1 MKNMLKER
9 LSEEI
14 KNAMKSGDKDR
25 LNVFKMIKAEFQKVE
40 TAKGFNPEEF
50 NEAKEIAILQKI
62 QKVCTEER
70 DFFKQAGRDTSERDR
85 QLQILESLMP
95 EKVNTEKLIEAIQES
110 GEPIEM
116 KSMGKILKYVQQKY
130 PTVTGKEVSE
140 TLKTLMNK

>member
-1 MKNMLKER
+1 MLKER

-14 KNAMKSGDKDR
+14 KNAMKSGNKDR

-95 EKVNTEKLIEAIQES
+95 EKVSTEKLIETIQES

>member
-1 MKNMLKER
+1 MLKER

-85 QLQILESLMP
+85 QLQILESFMP

-140 TLKTLMNK
+140 TLKTLINK

>member
-1 MKNMLKER
+1 MLKER

-14 KNAMKSGDKDR
+14 KNAMKSGNKDR

-95 EKVNTEKLIEAIQES
+95 EKVSTEKLIGAIQES

>member
-1 MKNMLKER
+1 MLKER

-14 KNAMKSGDKDR
+14 KNAMKSGNKDR

-40 TAKGFNPEEF
+40 TAKGFNPEDF

-95 EKVNTEKLIEAIQES
+95 EKVSTEKLIEAIQES

>member
-1 MKNMLKER
+1 MLKER

-14 KNAMKSGDKDR
+14 KNAMKSGNKDR

-40 TAKGFNPEEF
+40 TAKGFNPEDF

-95 EKVNTEKLIEAIQES
+95 EKVSTEKLIETIQES

>member
-1 MKNMLKER
+1 MLKER

-14 KNAMKSGDKDR
+14 KNAMKSGNKDR

>member
-1 MKNMLKER
+1 MIKET

-14 KNAMKSGDKDR
+14 KGAMKSGDKDR
-25 LNVFKMIKAEFQKVE
+25 LNVFKMIKAEFQKAE
-40 TAKGFNPEEF
+40 TAKGFNPKEF

-62 QKVCTEER
+62 QKVCIEER

-85 QLQILESLMP
+85 QIQILESLMP
-95 EKVNTEKLIEAIQES
+95 EKVSTEKLIEAIQES

-140 TLKTLMNK
+140 VLKTLMNK

>member
-1 MKNMLKER
+1 MIKET

-14 KNAMKSGDKDR
+14 KSAMKSGDKDR
-25 LNVFKMIKAEFQKVE
+25 LNVFKMIKAEFQKAE
-40 TAKGFNPEEF
+40 TAKGFNPKEF

-62 QKVCTEER
+62 QKVCIEER
-70 DFFKQAGRDTSERDR
+70 DFFKQEGRDTSERDR
-85 QLQILESLMP
+85 QIQILESLMP
-95 EKVNTEKLIEAIQES
+95 EKVSTEKLIEAIQES

>member
-1 MKNMLKER
+1 MLKER

>member
-1 MKNMLKER
+1 MLRER

-40 TAKGFNPEEF
+40 TTKGFNPEEF

-70 DFFKQAGRDTSERDR
+70 DFFKQAGRDTAERDN
-85 QLQILESLMP
+85 QLRILESLMP
-95 EKVNTEKLIEAIQES
+95 EKVSTEKLIEAIHES
-110 GEPIEM
+110 GETIEM

-130 PTVTGKEVSE
+130 PTVTGKEVSDVMKS
-140 TLKTLMNK
+140 LILNK